1 MNCTHIRDNLIEIAA
16 GAQPAPEMLAHLR
29 ECSPCAQEVE
39 SMRKTMALLDE
50 WEAPEPSPY
59 FLTRLQ
65 AHAREE
71 QGKAPARV
79 GLFAWLRKPAMAVS
93 LAAMLVAGGITYR
106 FVLPV
111 VNGSQIETGAA
122 KDVESLD
129 KNADLLVNDDLI
141 DEMSGGPSDD
151 VAEP

>member
-1 MNCTHIRDNLIEIAA
+1 MNCTHIREDLIDVAA
-16 GAQPAPEMLAHLR
+16 GAPPGAEVLAHLR
-29 ECSPCAQEVE
+29 ECGDCTQELE
-39 SMRKTMALLDE
+39 GLRKTMALMDE

-65 AHAREE
+65 AHVREE
-71 QGKAPARV
+71 QTKAPERSSA
-79 GLFAWLRKPAMAVS
+79 FAWLRKPALA
-93 LAAMLVAGGITYR
+93 LTAAAMLLAGGITYR
-106 FVLPV
+106 IVLPMINPPV
-111 VNGSQIETGAA
+111 ETGAA
-122 KDVESLD
+122 IDVESLD